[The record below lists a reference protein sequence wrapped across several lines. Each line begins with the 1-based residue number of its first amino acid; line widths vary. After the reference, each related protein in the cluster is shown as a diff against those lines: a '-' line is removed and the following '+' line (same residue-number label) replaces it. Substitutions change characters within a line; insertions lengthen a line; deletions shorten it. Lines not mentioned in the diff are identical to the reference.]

1 LDLDRS
7 RAILILP
14 LLLLLL
20 LLLLRHHLARAAHVL
35 LKVRGHFESGG
46 GSTTLLEETDSGNGT
61 GQRPDLE
68 RCSMLW
74 YGRSISPLNVVES
87 F

>member
-20 LLLLRHHLARAAHVL
+20 LLLLGHHLARAAHVL

-46 GSTTLLEETDSGNGT
+46 CSTTPDSGNGT